1 MHGQPSLISLAT
13 AVPPFALDQ
22 HDVMTRARRLFAKA
36 GGDIERLLPV
46 FGPFALDQH
55 TTFPSSTS

>member
-1 MHGQPSLISLAT
+1 MGCLYMHGQPSLISLAT

-46 FGPFALDQH
+46 FANAGIEQ
-55 TTFPSSTS
+55 